1 MNGCEHGVWEMGG
14 YHILW
19 WWAFQNGEV
28 EHYAVLHQEES
39 GLEILNHD
47 EEYLDERENETKF
60 NEAPE
65 AGHELLRL
73 LAPQL
78 GYRIKYWGSF
88 VSKKFSQTEVR
99 RHCQLAIFTK
109 SKSALQAFLS
119 QILQFPCSFKRDLD
133 NAMPDTQ
140 ISRVSGIP
148 NDGARGG

>member
-1 MNGCEHGVWEMGG
+1 MNGCEHEVWEMGG

-73 LAPQL
+73 LAH
-78 GYRIKYWGSF
+78 S
-88 VSKKFSQTEVR
+88 
-99 RHCQLAIFTK
+99 
-109 SKSALQAFLS
+109 
-119 QILQFPCSFKRDLD
+119 
-133 NAMPDTQ
+133 
-140 ISRVSGIP
+140 SGIELNIGDP
-148 NDGARGG
+148 SFRRSFPKRKSDGIANSPSSRNQNRHFKHFFRRPYNFLAPLKEISIMRARYANLPREWDLGARGG